1 MSVEWKPNKHNKILL
16 LLLERNVGK
25 AMRFAE
31 GECKKLISRGNVTG
45 MNPSSDGDPPK
56 VVTGVLRSSID
67 TEVSRDSL
75 GVSGYLGVR
84 KGVAENY
91 GFWLEFGTS
100 KMAARPFL
108 RPTLANN
115 KRKILDMIGKGKR

>member
-1 MSVEWKPNKHNKILL
+1 MSVEWNGKRNEKEVLN
-16 LLLERNVGK
+16 LLERNMKRAV
-25 AMRFAE
+25 RFAE

-45 MNPSSDGDPPK
+45 MNPSSAGDPPK

-84 KGVAENY
+84 KGAAENY
-91 GFWLEFGTS
+91 GFFLEFGTS